1 MISVESWEAPA
12 FVEALWET
20 HRIVARHV
28 AHPPGIRI
36 CTAAFNNESDVERA
50 VAAIAELAGR

>member
-1 MISVESWEAPA
+1 M

-28 AHPPGIRI
+28 AHPPGVRI
-36 CTAAFNNESDVERA
+36 CTAAFNTESDVERT